1 MPLIPALAA
10 RAHELHGAR
19 FVTLASPSLGAAET
33 SVWRVVLPPD
43 LPPTEHRVTREEV
56 FVVLAGRGV
65 ATLDGVAHA
74 LAPGDALVL
83 PADVAFTLRADGPA
97 PLEALVCFPVGG
109 QAVIGDAPPFTPPWA
124 A

>member
-1 MPLIPALAA
+1 MPLIPADSA

-33 SVWRVVLPPD
+33 SVWRVSLSPGV
-43 LPPTEHRVTREEV
+43 PPTEHRVTREEV
-56 FVVLAGRGV
+56 FVVLDGRGV
-65 ATLDGVAHA
+65 ATLDGVAHP
-74 LAPGDALVL
+74 LAPGDTFVL
-83 PADVAFTLRADGPA
+83 PARVAFSLRAEGPA

-109 QAVIGDAPPFTPPWA
+109 QAVIGEAPPFTPPWA